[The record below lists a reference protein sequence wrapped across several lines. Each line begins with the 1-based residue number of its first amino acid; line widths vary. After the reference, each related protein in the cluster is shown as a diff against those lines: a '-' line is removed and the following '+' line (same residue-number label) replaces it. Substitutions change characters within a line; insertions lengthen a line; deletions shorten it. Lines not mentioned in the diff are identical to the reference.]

1 MEKNTKN
8 LNALKIKTKQ
18 FVLSAMTM
26 LCLCGTAKLQAK
38 GKPNDKSIA
47 ETTLSLSYS
56 DLAAIS
62 INNKD
67 RIIIILWSCKNK

>member
-18 FVLSAMTM
+18 FILSAMTM

-47 ETTLSLSYS
+47 ETTKTESSLFYG
-56 DLAAIS
+56 AVKTIE
-62 INNKD
+62 NEY
-67 RIIIILWSCKNK
+67 